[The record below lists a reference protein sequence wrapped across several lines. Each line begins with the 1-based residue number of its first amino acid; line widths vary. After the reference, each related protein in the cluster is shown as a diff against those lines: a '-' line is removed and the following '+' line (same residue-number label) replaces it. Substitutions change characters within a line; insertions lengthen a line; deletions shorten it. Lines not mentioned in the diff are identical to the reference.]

1 MFVCAHRVCVFVCH
15 SAHVTVRGRVVLH
28 FSPAFS
34 CSRAAARL
42 ACPAPLPTEL
52 SCWPKLLIFFSFLF
66 LCFYIWTNFPFLPRL
81 PVPPCSLTPS
91 THPPPFLLKKG
102 PACHGISACHD
113 TSTSSSIQSSREKGS
128 PEHKP
133 FVFEMGL
140 DWFWTSGLN

>member
-1 MFVCAHRVCVFVCH
+1 MVIIVFVCAHRVCVFVCH

-34 CSRAAARL
+34 CSRAAARF

-91 THPPPFLLKKG
+91 TLPLHFSLKKG
-102 PACHGISACHD
+102 QPAMAYQLAMTLVPPLLFSQVGRKGLQ
-113 TSTSSSIQSSREKGS
+113 STS
-128 PEHKP
+128 P
-133 FVFEMGL
+133 
-140 DWFWTSGLN
+140 